1 MSLNNFREVISLS
14 GKTSQVNGFL
24 DSITAQN
31 FKETQ
36 KEYMYN
42 IFYIMEALKSL
53 PLNLNMKK
61 KLLEQRMLHA
71 LLRLD

>member
-31 FKETQ
+31 FKKTQ
-36 KEYMYN
+36 KEYMCN
-42 IFYIMEALKSL
+42 IFYKMEALKSL

-61 KLLEQRMLHA
+61 KLLEQRMHHA

>member
-14 GKTSQVNGFL
+14 GKTSQVTGFL

-31 FKETQ
+31 FKEIQ
-36 KEYMYN
+36 KKYIYN
-42 IFYIMEALKSL
+42 IFYIVEALKSL
-53 PLNLNMKK
+53 PLKLNMKK
-61 KLLEQRMLHA
+61 KLLEQRMHHA